1 MGTTGK
7 YRARPVVLFRSD
19 KMTEASEHVFK
30 DCGSWW
36 FETEDES
43 SIGPFQTVDAADDA
57 FKAYC
62 AEVLV
67 DKKPDAALEKAAP

>member
-1 MGTTGK
+1 MS
-7 YRARPVVLFRSD
+7 RPWPTSLRSD
-19 KMTEASEHVFK
+19 ETEASEYVFQ

-43 SIGPFQTVDAADDA
+43 SIGPFPSVDAADDA

-62 AEVLV
+62 ADVLGP
-67 DKKPDAALEKAAP
+67 KKTGS